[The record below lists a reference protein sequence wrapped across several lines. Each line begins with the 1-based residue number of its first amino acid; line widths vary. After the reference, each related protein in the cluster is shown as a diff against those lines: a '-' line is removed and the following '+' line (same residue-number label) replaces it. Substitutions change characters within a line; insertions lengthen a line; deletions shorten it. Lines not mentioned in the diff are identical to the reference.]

1 MIMKFALQH
10 VYILTKE
17 KNTVTILNLENVKKV
32 YKTKSV
38 ITEALTEINFSAS
51 EGEFISIMGESG
63 SGKTTLLNII
73 ATLDKATSGNVFIKD
88 KNIGLLKDSEIAS
101 FRRNELGF
109 VFQDFNLLD
118 QFSNKD
124 NIFLPLVL
132 SGVSPSEMEAKLDKI
147 KDILGIA
154 AILDKF
160 PYEISGGQKQRIAI
174 ARAVIV
180 NPSILLAD
188 EPTGALDS
196 ASTEMIL
203 NLFRKINETGQTI
216 LMVTHSLRAAAFAK
230 RVIFIKDGVV
240 YHELYRGDKESL
252 EEFMERIN
260 NSQKQLFTSNYSRD
274 IK

>member
-1 MIMKFALQH
+1 MIKKFALQH

-51 EGEFISIMGESG
+51 EGEFVSIMGESG

-73 ATLDKATSGNVFIKD
+73 ATLDKATSGNVF
-88 KNIGLLKDSEIAS
+88 
-101 FRRNELGF
+101 
-109 VFQDFNLLD
+109 
-118 QFSNKD
+118 
-124 NIFLPLVL
+124 
-132 SGVSPSEMEAKLDKI
+132 I

>member
-1 MIMKFALQH
+1 M
-10 VYILTKE
+10 
-17 KNTVTILNLENVKKV
+17 TILNLENVKKV

-38 ITEALTEINFSAS
+38 ITEALTGINFSAS
-51 EGEFISIMGESG
+51 EGEFVSIMGESG

-73 ATLDKATSGNVFIKD
+73 ATLDKPTEGNVFIKD
-88 KNIGLLKDSEIAS
+88 KNVGLLKDSEIAS

-132 SGVSPSEMEAKLDKI
+132 SGVNPSEMEAKLDKI
-147 KDILGIA
+147 KDILGISN
-154 AILDKF
+154 ILDKF

-196 ASTEMIL
+196 ASTE
-203 NLFRKINETGQTI
+203 E
-216 LMVTHSLRAAAFAK
+216 
-230 RVIFIKDGVV
+230 
-240 YHELYRGDKESL
+240 
-252 EEFMERIN
+252 
-260 NSQKQLFTSNYSRD
+260 
-274 IK
+274 